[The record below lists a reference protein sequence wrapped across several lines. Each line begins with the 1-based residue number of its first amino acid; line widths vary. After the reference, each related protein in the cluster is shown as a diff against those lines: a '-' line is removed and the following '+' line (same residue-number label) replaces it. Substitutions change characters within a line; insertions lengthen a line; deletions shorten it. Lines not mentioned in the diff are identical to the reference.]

1 MRMILNYFWL
11 EAKRS
16 FFVLKKSI
24 LSMMCVVLAISTIA
38 AAMYYLMMETTLFP
52 KVEVGVVVPEENTMV
67 EMITNYISSMD
78 SVKSVCDF
86 SYVSYEEGERLLS
99 EGSLQVVIVLP
110 ANLYED
116 LNSWQRVEATILLP
130 EEEVVGTRMFG
141 QILSGGLGL
150 LQVAEAGVQASYDVA
165 KGESLQMSRREIGY
179 FLGMKYVTRVL
190 DRTDTFEDFV
200 ISPTG
205 KMTMLQFYFLG
216 VFLCICLIYGLNF
229 SYLFEE
235 KQRALQNKL
244 CIEGVG
250 KISQA
255 LIRIMIMAIYLF
267 VLELLVYGAGY
278 ILSETLEMYF
288 IAFSRS
294 AVLGFMFLAVA
305 ISVHFHL
312 IYAIGKDKAGPVILL
327 ITGILMVLCGG
338 LIVPA
343 AYLPEPGRW
352 LGEIAPLYSWSLL
365 GQEILFGDIAF
376 MAMGIP
382 LAWMAIEFVMGVFV
396 SWKNA

>member
-1 MRMILNYFWL
+1 M
-11 EAKRS
+11 
-16 FFVLKKSI
+16 KKSI

-116 LNSWQRVEATILLP
+116 LNSWQSVEATILLP

-141 QILSGGLGL
+141 QILSSGLGL

-165 KGESLQMSRREIGY
+165 KGENLQMPRREIGY
-179 FLGMKYVTRVL
+179 FLGMKYVTQVL
-190 DRTDTFEDFV
+190 DRTDTFENFV

-216 VFLCICLIYGLNF
+216 LFLCVCLIYGMNF

-250 KISQA
+250 KIPQA

-278 ILSETLEMYF
+278 VLSETLEMYF
-288 IAFSRS
+288 IAFSWS

-312 IYAIGKDKAGPVILL
+312 IYAIGKDKAGAVILL
-327 ITGILMVLCGG
+327 TTSILMVLCGG